1 MIGSIAAL
9 LLQATVPATFA
20 PRDTADS
27 LPSVTLAEAMQRAL
41 GVSPDYVLAA
51 GQLDQAEW
59 GRRAA
64 LLSFIVPSLSVSVD
78 ASKFSE
84 PFFNLGIGRPTDE
97 AVNFRANAS
106 YEVFSLRKLTDLTL
120 TAAELESARQNEL
133 QRRFLLAFDT
143 ERDFLDVL
151 ASRELLRVA
160 RSRYQRAV
168 EQLEVAR
175 ARVLSGA
182 AVQTDSLQLVVELT
196 EAELGVLRQEA
207 LLSVARL
214 QLGRRIGEA
223 GPVDARAVDTT
234 LPPPLDA
241 SNAMLALEAAEQ
253 GPQYRAARADERSA
267 DAFLRGQRGRYLP
280 ALVLTGGYTRY
291 DDSFFPSARTVS
303 SMTLTISLPIWDLGN
318 REVAI
323 TQARVNRDVARAV
336 RADLERAALRD
347 VTAAAE
353 LYRTA
358 RTAVGLSQRRLDAA
372 RETFRVQDLRYR
384 GGANTILDV
393 LEAQFQLTSA
403 EAAVVQAQYAL
414 RLARAGLEVILG
426 RRLFNE

>member
-1 MIGSIAAL
+1 MIGIVAAL
-9 LLQATVPATFA
+9 LLQGAAPAA
-20 PRDTADS
+20 LAARDTTDS
-27 LPSVTLAEAMQRAL
+27 IPSVTLAEALQRAV

-64 LLSFIVPSLSVSVD
+64 MLSFFVPSLTVSLD
-78 ASKFSE
+78 ATKYSE
-84 PFFNLGIGRPTDE
+84 PFFNIGIGQATNQ

-106 YEVFSLRKLTDLTL
+106 YEVFSVRKLTDLTL
-120 TAAELESARQNEL
+120 TASELESARQNEF
-133 QRRFLLAFDT
+133 QSRFLLAFDT

-151 ASRELLRVA
+151 AARELLRVA
-160 RSRYQRAV
+160 RGRYARAV
-168 EQLEVAR
+168 DQLEVAR

-196 EAELGVLRQEA
+196 EAELDVLRQDA
-207 LLSVARL
+207 LLNVSRL

-223 GPVDARAVDTT
+223 RPVDAHAIDTT
-234 LPPPLDA
+234 LPPPLTA
-241 SNAMLALEAAEQ
+241 TNAMLAQEAVEI
-253 GPQYRAARADERSA
+253 GPQYRVARAEERSA
-267 DAFLRGQRGRYLP
+267 NAFLKGQRGRYLP
-280 ALVLTGGYTRY
+280 SVFLSGGYTRF
-291 DDSFFPSARTVS
+291 DDSFFPNGRAVSSVTLTVS
-303 SMTLTISLPIWDLGN
+303 VPIWDLGN
-318 REVAI
+318 REIAI

-353 LYRTA
+353 IYRIA
-358 RTAVGLSQRRLDAA
+358 RVAVDLSHRRLAA
-372 RETFRVQDLRYR
+372 AQETFRVQELRYR

-393 LEAQFQLTSA
+393 LESQFQLTSA

-414 RLARAGLEVILG
+414 HLARAGLEVILG
-426 RRLFNE
+426 RRLFTE